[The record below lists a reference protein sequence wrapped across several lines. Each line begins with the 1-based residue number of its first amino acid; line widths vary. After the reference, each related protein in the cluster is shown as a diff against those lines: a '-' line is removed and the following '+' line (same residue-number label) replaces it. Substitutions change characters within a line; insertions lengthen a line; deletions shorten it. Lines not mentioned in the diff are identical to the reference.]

1 MRRRAVLG
9 AMTPTLIGGCL
20 RLEGGSSERSETA
33 TTRPPST
40 ATVDDG
46 TTASS
51 TATGVVASAAINDE
65 FGTGTPGEL
74 AVTVANNAA
83 TEFEGE
89 VLLLFDREVQ
99 SARSVEVAAGAETT
113 TAVPV
118 DAFDVGERTVSVEVR
133 GPDVREVA
141 FERTMGAQASPV
153 ALEWGT
159 EYNQPGSTRSRS
171 YICSALSVESPDGTL
186 ARYDVGTFPEGL
198 TFLAGTYD
206 GNPENREGVD
216 RWFGGG
222 DRGTVMTFDGV
233 DLRAATTLRLS
244 GRLADTLDSLPVTC
258 RTGSVEVAERTWER
272 DGEHTIP
279 LTLQE

>member
-1 MRRRAVLG
+1 
-9 AMTPTLIGGCL
+9 MTPTLVGGCL
-20 RLEGGSSERSETA
+20 RLEGGSNDSSETA
-33 TTRPPST
+33 TTRPESN
-40 ATVDDG
+40 ATVDDR
-46 TTASS
+46 TTTST
-51 TATGVVASAAINDE
+51 TATGVVASAAMNEE

-74 AVTVANNAA
+74 AVTVANN
-83 TEFEGE
+83 TTTGFEGE
-89 VLLLFDREVQ
+89 VLVLFDREVQ
-99 SARSVEVAAGAETT
+99 SARSVEVAADDERTVALS
-113 TAVPV
+113 V
-118 DAFDVGERTVSVEVR
+118 DALDVGERTVSVEVR
-133 GPDVREVA
+133 GPDVRVVA

-159 EYNQPGSTRSRS
+159 EYNEPGSTRSRS

-198 TFLAGTYD
+198 RFLAGTYD

-222 DRGTVMTFDGV
+222 DSGTVMMFDGV

-244 GRLADTLDSLPVTC
+244 GRLADTLESLPVTC
-258 RTGSVEVAERTWER
+258 RMGSVEVAERTWGR
-272 DGEHTIP
+272 DGEHAIP